1 MYANVWEYIHVG
13 ECISMYVS
21 VCVCV
26 LLCEHMY
33 LPKYLWLWVHV
44 IVCTYMWECPWV
56 CLCMGCVSVSLWM
69 SEHEDMHDSHLHTN
83 LQTANFER
91 YECAS
96 SSSKEPEPMPSA
108 SGVSELL
115 ACPPSPVADGPSA
128 LPSPTSSPSSIRNSS
143 GLFTPCQPLCASYCT
158 VLYFHRSSKI
168 KNVFLIFCLF
178 FMNYL
183 CEKYYK
189 PIAVQYYIVNSVSWV
204 PRLTL

>member
-69 SEHEDMHDSHLHTN
+69 SEREDMHDSHLHTN

-128 LPSPTSSPSSIRNSS
+128 LPSPATPPAPSV
-143 GLFTPCQPLCASYCT
+143 PLPACSLDATLCKLLYWLLYFYRSCT
-158 VLYFHRSSKI
+158 VSLKMF
-168 KNVFLIFCLF
+168 
-178 FMNYL
+178 
-183 CEKYYK
+183 
-189 PIAVQYYIVNSVSWV
+189 SVCVCVCVCVWKV
-204 PRLTL
+204 L